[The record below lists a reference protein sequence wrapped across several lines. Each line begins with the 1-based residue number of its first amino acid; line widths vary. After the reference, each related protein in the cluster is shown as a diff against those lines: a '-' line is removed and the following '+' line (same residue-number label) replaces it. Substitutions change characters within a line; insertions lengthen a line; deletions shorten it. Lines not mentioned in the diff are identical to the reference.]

1 MADQITISKTLSIRD
16 CGMNEDWLQSKIETD
31 PSILG
36 LGDLEVVRRE
46 KKQSSG
52 GRLDFLLEDSADGS
66 MYEVELMLGETD
78 ASHIIRTIEYW
89 DLERRRWPKR
99 SHTAVLVAENINR
112 RFFNVI
118 QLLSITI
125 PIVAIRANIVE
136 ADGKRILNFTTVLHA
151 YEEPEHEGRKQAETT
166 SDKVVDE
173 QYWKKIAPWTLAH
186 AKLFEKIVSPI
197 IGKLESTFH
206 EDAIR
211 LRCNGEVFFRLNKR
225 NIRYEAKKTAF
236 YTWLRNEV
244 KPATTSLLDKNHVPY
259 TLKRYDAKWQ
269 TLRFEVEQDFIQEN
283 PEIFRKI
290 AELVKK
296 SWQN

>member
-1 MADQITISKTLSIRD
+1 MSDQITISKTLSLRD
-16 CGMNEDWLQSKIETD
+16 CGMNENWLQSKIETD

-36 LGDLEVVRRE
+36 LGDLEVVHRE

-118 QLLSITI
+118 QLLSLTI

-151 YEEPEHEGRKQAETT
+151 YEEPEQEGRAPTQTVGEN
-166 SDKVVDE
+166 
-173 QYWKKIAPWTLAH
+173 YWQEKASWTLAH
-186 AKLFEKIVSPI
+186 AKALEEVLSRV
-197 IGKLESTFH
+197 IGKMDICLGK
-206 EDAIR
+206 DGIR
-211 LRCNGEVFFRLNKR
+211 LLFAKEPYFKFVKR
-225 NIRYEAKKTAF
+225 NNDSTAF
-236 YTWLRNEV
+236 YTWLKNAEMPVAKSILDKAGIACDV
-244 KPATTSLLDKNHVPY
+244 KPWSST
-259 TLKRYDAKWQ
+259 WQ
-269 TLRFEVEQDFIQEN
+269 TLRFTIDQESIRARAEV
-283 PEIFRKI
+283 FRKI
-290 AELVKK
+290 AELVKQ
-296 SWQN
+296 SWQK